1 MQDFSEFIRSR
12 RSTRDFKSDPIPK
25 ELLDQV
31 LEDAKWSPSW
41 SNTHPYFL
49 AVAQGEKLELIKKEL
64 LELFDIAYPAV
75 VGGKWQKVKLF
86 FTRPG
91 WPDGDYRTYF
101 KYPPRLQ
108 KFRVATGKAIYE
120 FLGIKRDDAKGREL
134 WWRHN
139 YEFFNA
145 PCAIFVFVHSKMR
158 EYSVLDAGIFL
169 QSFMLSA
176 EAHGLGTCAQGTLAT
191 WAGPIRKNFEIPED
205 YKLIVGV
212 SVGYKSDAPINKFNA
227 GRRDLDISF

>member
-1 MQDFSEFIRSR
+1 MNEFSEFIRTR
-12 RSTRDFKSDPIPK
+12 RSTRDFKSDPIPR
-25 ELLDQV
+25 ELLNEV
-31 LEDAKWSPSW
+31 LETAKWSPSW

-49 AVAQGEKLELIKKEL
+49 AIAEGEKLAAIKKEL
-64 LELFDIAYPAV
+64 LELFDIAYPAI
-75 VGGKWQKVKLF
+75 VGGKFKKIKLF

-108 KFRVATGKAIYE
+108 KFRVATGKAIYD
-120 FLGIKRDDAKGREL
+120 FLGIGRADAKAKEL
-134 WWRHN
+134 QWRKN

-145 PCAIFVFVHSKMR
+145 PCVIFVFVHSKMR
-158 EYSVLDAGIFL
+158 EYSILDAGIYL

-191 WAGPIRKNFEIPED
+191 WAGPIRKYFEIPQD
-205 YKLIVGV
+205 YKLIVGM
-212 SVGYKSDAPINKFNA
+212 SVGYKSDAPINTFNP
-227 GRRDLDISF
+227 GRRDTDLSF

>member
-1 MQDFSEFIRSR
+1 MKEFSEFIRNR
-12 RSTRDFKSDPIPK
+12 RSIRDFKSDPIPRD
-25 ELLDQV
+25 LLEKV
-31 LEDAKWSPSW
+31 IEDAKWSPSW

-49 AVAQGEKLELIKKEL
+49 AIAEDEKLNAIKNEL
-64 LELFDIAYPAV
+64 LELFDIAYPAL
-75 VGGKWQKVKLF
+75 VGNKWKKIKLF

-108 KFRVATGKAIYE
+108 KFRVATGKAIYK
-120 FLGIKRDDAKGREL
+120 FLKIERGDAKAKEL
-134 WWRHN
+134 QWRKN

-145 PCAIFVFVHSKMR
+145 PCVVFVFVHGKMQ
-158 EYSVLDAGIFL
+158 EYAILDAGVFL

-176 EAHGLGTCAQGTLAT
+176 EAHGLGTCSQGTLAT
-191 WAGPIRKNFEIPED
+191 WAGPIRKYFEIPGD

-212 SVGYKSDAPINKFNA
+212 SIGYKSDAAINTFNA
-227 GRRDLDISF
+227 GRRDLDLSF